1 MSLIKKI
8 QNTIFEK
15 NLFERGSKI
24 VLGVS
29 GGPDSVVML
38 DVFSK
43 LVPKYDL
50 ELAVVHINYNLRGKD
65 SEKDEKFVRSLCEK
79 YLIKSSIFSEKVSK
93 EDVSEKNL
101 RDIRYTHFENIRKNS
116 GFDFIAV
123 AHSLD
128 DQVETFLMRIVRG
141 AGLTGLSAMKYKNG
155 KIIRPLLGVS
165 REEIMKYIKEH
176 NLKYRIDKTNS
187 ESVFLRNKI
196 RNKFIP
202 ILKREFNPRIKET
215 IFNATRSIAE
225 DADFLEY
232 SGNKEYEKNKSLKIN
247 KLLNLHP
254 ALQRRLILKVIF
266 SQKKNLR
273 DIESKHIDEIIKAAK
288 STKGKNQ
295 IVLFQGLK
303 ITRKNDRLTI
313 MNVKN

>member
-8 QNTIFEK
+8 QNTIFEE
-15 NLFERGSKI
+15 NLFERGSRI

-29 GGPDSVVML
+29 GGPDSIAML
-38 DVFSK
+38 HIFSK
-43 LVPKYDL
+43 LALKHDL
-50 ELAVVHINYNLRGKD
+50 ELTVVHVNYNLRGKD
-65 SEKDEKFVRSLCEK
+65 SEKDEKFVRDLCGK
-79 YLIKSSIFSEKVSK
+79 YLIKCSVFSEKVSK

-101 RDIRYTHFENIRKNS
+101 RDIRYTHFENIRKNGS
-116 GFDFIAV
+116 FDFIAV

-128 DQVETFLMRIVRG
+128 DQVETFLMRIIRG
-141 AGLTGLSAMKYKNG
+141 AGFAGLSAMKYKND
-155 KIIRPLLGVS
+155 KIIRPLLEIS
-165 REEIMKYIKEH
+165 REEILEHIKEN
-176 NLKYRIDKTNS
+176 NLEYRMDKTNL

-196 RNKFIP
+196 RNKLIP
-202 ILKREFNPRIKET
+202 ILKKEFNPQIKKT
-215 IFNATRSIAE
+215 IFNSTRSIAE

-232 SGNKEYEKNKSLKIN
+232 SGNKEYEKNKSLKI
-247 KLLNLHP
+247 KELLNLHP

-303 ITRKNDRLTI
+303 ITRKGGKLTI